1 MLLHTLAVVFASFTV
16 SLANDLAGP
25 LTCWPKD
32 EAFGGSPTFLAAAT
46 SRKHYGSGGSM
57 LTPTQ
62 RCPRIKP
69 TVTVTQT
76 VTTPGVS
83 TVPTSQGFTPIL
95 SETYSVSLNPYRRRQ
110 LPSPNV
116 NVAVVS
122 LGPQG
127 HFTTSVSSPPHSLI
141 CGPATS
147 SPSPTLVTPSSCPT
161 VSTLTLTTSTTVA
174 ASTIYDACASNN
186 LVNQGFGKG
195 KDHGIGS
202 LVLQNI
208 TANTDTVNATTAY
221 DCCVACQ
228 MLGCAYGEFLVNEPY
243 PYCELYF
250 QDKCEPRTW
259 LGSTF
264 EYNADVVGPLPPSM
278 GYTVFNGPCGQIVY
292 GGSNGCKDPPCL

>member
-1 MLLHTLAVVFASFTV
+1 MLLHTQVVVFVFFSA
-16 SLANDLAGP
+16 SLATNLDSP
-25 LTCWPKD
+25 LSCWPKD
-32 EAFGGSPTFLAAAT
+32 ASFGGSPTILAAAT
-46 SRKHYGSGGSM
+46 SRKIYGSAGSM
-57 LTPTQ
+57 LAPTP

-69 TVTVTQT
+69 TVTITET
-76 VTTPGVS
+76 ITTPGVS

-110 LPSPNV
+110 LPSPSV

-122 LGPQG
+122 VDPQG
-127 HFTTSVSSPPHSLI
+127 HFTTSGSSLPHSMI

-147 SPSPTLVTPSSCPT
+147 SPSSTPTIPTNCPI
-161 VSTLTLTTSTTVA
+161 VPTLTLTTSTTVA
-174 ASTIYDACASNN
+174 ASTVYDACASEN
-186 LVNQGFGKG
+186 LVDQGFGKG
-195 KDHGIGS
+195 KDHGISG
-202 LVLQNI
+202 LVLKDVN
-208 TANTDTVNATTAY
+208 AYTDTINATTAY

-228 MLGCAYGEFLVNEPY
+228 TLGCAYGEFLANEPY

-264 EYNADVVGPLPPSM
+264 QYNADVVGQLPPSL

-292 GGSNGCKDPPCL
+292 GGSNGCKDPPCG